1 MTRRVRRGRPCAA
14 SSSRRTPSSRYA
26 ARWRPHGKMP
36 FASSRGY
43 SSLTLQHDAAQ
54 MLNDRYA
61 RTEQTAI
68 VYFVSDLDPS
78 GLDLQPLVGRGAG
91 QFRRPLHP
99 RPHRPHPRSSARQ
112 YGHPR
117 PAARASRH
125 QGQEQRQPRP
135 KLYQAGDICWEANIL
150 PGAVIEAL
158 DAHIGSWLDH
168 DLWGRRISEI
178 ERARKLL

>member
-1 MTRRVRRGRPCAA
+1 MRRDYDEDRWLWQKFYPVLIVEKDTMEPVCRRMA
-14 SSSRRTPSSRYA
+14 S
-26 ARWRPHGKMP
+26 RWQMS

-61 RTEQTAI
+61 RTGQTAI

-125 QGQEQRQPRP
+125 QGQEQRQPR
-135 KLYQAGDICWEANIL
+135 
-150 PGAVIEAL
+150 
-158 DAHIGSWLDH
+158 
-168 DLWGRRISEI
+168 
-178 ERARKLL
+178 RKLHQAARRYLLGGRYPAGWRHRGGARRPHWELARP